1 MLRRRRDLTLLG
13 LITAAFAAL
22 AWGVELGA
30 ISADTLL
37 VAPLLVLVVPLLAGR
52 YLGER
57 SIERLRAAVGRGS
70 VARPRRRPVVATLRA
85 PAFVLGAGRVHVAAH
100 FSRPPPARAQRSI
113 A

>member
-37 VAPLLVLVVPLLAGR
+37 VAPLLVLGMFVVFF
-52 YLGER
+52 
-57 SIERLRAAVGRGS
+57 
-70 VARPRRRPVVATLRA
+70 
-85 PAFVLGAGRVHVAAH
+85 PAYGGGP
-100 FSRPPPARAQRSI
+100 S
-113 A
+113 